1 MLKNEIIFQKK
12 NFPREFEPKD
22 WFENVDTV
30 PFFFFFLP
38 LLLLCIWIILI
49 VLKSKFNW
57 SQFLV

>member
-1 MLKNEIIFQKK
+1 MLKNEIIFSNK

-22 WFENVDTV
+22 WFKNVDNV

-49 VLKSKFNW
+49 VLKSKFKW
-57 SQFLV
+57 S

>member
-1 MLKNEIIFQKK
+1 MRSFFKK

-49 VLKSKFNW
+49 VLKSKFKW
-57 SQFLV
+57 S